1 MRTFFKSVGRSFRK
15 NISRFISIV
24 FIVLISV
31 SLTSGVGATGKK
43 LNDSI
48 SEFAVERNV
57 SDVIIKSKTQS
68 GFSEDQILALKNEY
82 GAENVNAGASFDVY
96 ISVNGER
103 RLTRLYFS
111 DDPLSAT
118 VNKFSAE
125 SAAEGAE
132 GSAVSSPDDE
142 KIVYSEIAD
151 DFIKGY
157 SAGDKIT
164 LDFGDILLQLAE
176 QGDRELSDY
185 EKQFFALLDP
195 VTVTVAG
202 ALENPLLFSKGG
214 EPSYL
219 NETDEIP
226 DVMIDD
232 GFIFLDDALYLPFS
246 VIPVATAISDIYI
259 SLPKRSGIKLF
270 SGEYKELVARGEAK
284 ITEILAYVSGADEE
298 TIKEQTAFLTLGDNF
313 SFKSINAYASKITG
327 LAVALA
333 VAFTFITALVVLSNM
348 TRLMEEERAQTAC
361 LITLG
366 YSPKQVIGKY
376 LLFVF
381 VATSVGGVA
390 AYFVGTGLCSFI
402 YLVFGYSYVMPPE
415 SGIFSATAFLISFA
429 FIVVTALFATLRSGL
444 KTSAETPAELLK
456 PRSPVPGKKVI
467 IEKIPFIWN
476 RLSFKYK
483 STARNVLRYMNRFIM
498 TVVAV
503 AGSMGLVIAG
513 LALLDMCL
521 FGNFGNAS
529 IAWLAVVVVAFA
541 ALLTLTAIYTI
552 TNISISERNR
562 EIATLMVL
570 GYYDGEVSGYIY
582 REIYIDVV
590 VGVVFGY
597 GVGAVLANI
606 VFAVMGVGSLA
617 KIGWY
622 VWLIAPAVV
631 WFFTFLVTIILRKR
645 IISVDMNASLK
656 AAE

>member
-1 MRTFFKSVGRSFRK
+1 MKTFFKSVGRSFRK
-15 NISRFISIV
+15 NVSRFVSIV

-31 SLTSGVGATGKK
+31 SLTSGIGATGKK

-48 SEFAVERNV
+48 SEFAIDRNV
-57 SDVIIKSKTQS
+57 SDLIIKSKTQS

-82 GAENVNAGASFDVY
+82 GAENVNSGASFDVY
-96 ISVNGER
+96 ITVNGER

-111 DDPLSAT
+111 DEPLSAT
-118 VNKFSAE
+118 VNKFGKIDE
-125 SAAEGAE
+125 GENNHETTAEG
-132 GSAVSSPDDE
+132 GYF
-142 KIVYSEIAD
+142 VYSESSD

-202 ALENPLLFSKGG
+202 TLENPLLFSKGG

-226 DVMIDD
+226 DTLMSD

-246 VIPVATAISDIYI
+246 VIPVATAVSDIYI
-259 SLPKRSGIKLF
+259 SLPKKSGMKLF
-270 SGEYKELVARGEAK
+270 SGEYEKLVAAEKTRIA
-284 ITEILAYVSGADEE
+284 EILAYVSGSDEE
-298 TIKEQTAFLTLGDNF
+298 SIKEQTAFLTLGDNF
-313 SFKSINAYASKITG
+313 SFKSVNAYAGKITG

-333 VAFTFITALVVLSNM
+333 AAFTFITALVVLSNM

-366 YSPKQVIGKY
+366 YSSKQVIGKY
-376 LLFVF
+376 LLFALI
-381 VATSVGGVA
+381 ATSAGGAA

-415 SGIFSATAFLISFA
+415 SGVFSATAFLVSFA
-429 FIVVTALFATLRSGL
+429 FIVVTALLATLRSGL

-483 STARNVLRYMNRFIM
+483 STARNVLRYMSRFVM

-521 FGNFGNAS
+521 FGDFGNAS

-541 ALLTLTAIYTI
+541 ALLTLTAVYTI
-552 TNISISERNR
+552 TDISVSERNR

-582 REIYIDVV
+582 REIYIDAA
-590 VGVVFGY
+590 VGVLFGY
-597 GVGAVLANI
+597 GAGIALTGI
-606 VFAVMGVGSLA
+606 VFAVMGFGSLA
-617 KIGWY
+617 EIGWY

>member
-111 DDPLSAT
+111 DHPLSAT
-118 VNKFSAE
+118 VNKFRAE
-125 SAAEGAE
+125 SADEGAE

-202 ALENPLLFSKGG
+202 TLENPLLFSKGG

-246 VIPVATAISDIYI
+246 VIPVATAVSDIYI

-313 SFKSINAYASKITG
+313 SFKSINAYAGKITG

-529 IAWLAVVVVAFA
+529 IAWLAVVVVTFA

-562 EIATLMVL
+562 EIATLITTERFR
-570 GYYDGEVSGYIY
+570 GIF
-582 REIYIDVV
+582 I
-590 VGVVFGY
+590 
-597 GVGAVLANI
+597 
-606 VFAVMGVGSLA
+606 A
-617 KIGWY
+617 KFISTSSS
-622 VWLIAPAVV
+622 ACCS
-631 WFFTFLVTIILRKR
+631 VT
-645 IISVDMNASLK
+645 AS
-656 AAE
+656 ARFWQI